1 MHSAMRYETD
11 RQLLPSMI
19 SVKNKVILITGA
31 FGLIGKEIS
40 KSYLQNSGKVIVAGH
55 KASEVAAVKKEF
67 SEQFEED
74 RFLICALDVTDAD
87 SIKTCLYNSL
97 NKFGKID
104 ILVNNAAVDAKFDQ
118 ENKEK
123 IFSGRFE
130 DYPIELIRKSVEVNM
145 LGMIQVTQAVCRQ
158 MLKHGHGNIINVA
171 SSYSLVAPNQQLY
184 DFGEGR
190 QTFKPV
196 DYVATKSF
204 IPNFTRYLATLY
216 ARDNIRCNA
225 IAPHG
230 IFNGHDEKFLKNF
243 SRLSPVGRMCDK
255 SEINGAFLFLASD
268 ASSYMTG
275 TTLVLDGGWTAW

>member
-1 MHSAMRYETD
+1 
-11 RQLLPSMI
+11 MI
-19 SVKNKVILITGA
+19 SVKDRIILITGA

-40 KSYLQNSGKVIVAGH
+40 RAYLQGESKVIIAGH
-55 KASEVAAVKKEF
+55 KVSEADTIKKEF
-67 SEQFEED
+67 GRQFAED
-74 RFLICALDVTDAD
+74 NFLVCSLDVTNAKSIANCFAD
-87 SIKTCLYNSL
+87 SL
-97 NKFGKID
+97 NKFGRID
-104 ILVNNAAVDAKFDQ
+104 VLVNNAAIDAKFDQ

-130 DYPIELIRKSVEVNM
+130 DYPLERIRKSVEVNM

-158 MLKHGHGNIINVA
+158 MLKQGHGNIINVA

-184 DFGEGR
+184 DFGEGT

-230 IFNGHDEKFLKNF
+230 IFNGHDKKFLKNF
-243 SRLSPVGRMCDK
+243 SKLSPLGRMCDK

-268 ASSYMTG
+268 ASSYITG

>member
-1 MHSAMRYETD
+1 
-11 RQLLPSMI
+11 MI
-19 SVKNKVILITGA
+19 SVKNKVVLITGA

-40 KSYLQNSGKVIVAGH
+40 RAYLQGESKVVIAGH
-55 KASEVAAVKKEF
+55 KYSELTSIRKEF
-67 SEQFEED
+67 SGQFAED
-74 RFLICALDVTDAD
+74 NFLVCALDVTDAD
-87 SIKTCLYNSL
+87 SIQTALAAAL
-97 NKFGKID
+97 DKFGRID
-104 ILVNNAAVDAKFDQ
+104 VLVNNAAIDAKFDQ

-123 IFSGRFE
+123 VFSGRFE
-130 DYPIELIRKSVEVNM
+130 DYPLDLVRKSVEVNM

-158 MLKHGHGNIINVA
+158 MLKQKQGNIINVA

-184 DFGEGR
+184 DFGEET

-225 IAPHG
+225 VAPHG

-243 SRLSPVGRMCDK
+243 SRLSPLGRMCDK

-268 ASSYMTG
+268 ASSYVTG